1 MLSTAGANIRI
12 VLVEPAGP
20 LNVGSVA
27 RVMKNMGLH
36 QLVLVSPHCDHLGEE
51 ARLMAVR
58 AADILETAKVVESL
72 PAALVGCV
80 RAIATTGDDSRSL
93 PTKLEDPAHA
103 LPWLLEAPS
112 ALIFGPEDCGL
123 TNAQLNRAQRLI
135 RIPSSDAYSSL
146 NLAQAVAICCYELYR
161 EEGSS
166 ATDSVTDVTDVSPM
180 SVGSSATD
188 SVTDVTDVTDVSP
201 MSVGRRKKEEG
212 RRKRD
217 EGRGMKEEGRGKL
230 EPEDA
235 SFPGSAGERISRGRA
250 SSIPDATDNLS
261 TCYQEKLATSQTENP
276 SPPLTSAPLENLEGY
291 YQQLETLLL
300 KIGYLQP
307 HTAASRMEKFRRLYN
322 RAYPTIEEVAMLR
335 GVLRQTEWAMKTYPR
350 ETVSDTLDEALPE
363 NPTDS

>member
-1 MLSTAGANIRI
+1 MLSTADANIRI

-36 QLVLVSPHCDHLGEE
+36 QLVLVNPHCDYLGEE

-80 RAIATTGDDSRSL
+80 RAIATTGDDGRSL
-93 PTKLEDPAHA
+93 PTQLEDPAEA

-161 EEGSS
+161 EEGR
-166 ATDSVTDVTDVSPM
+166 SPREE
-180 SVGSSATD
+180 V
-188 SVTDVTDVTDVSP
+188 
-201 MSVGRRKKEEG
+201 RRKKEEVRG
-212 RRKRD
+212 KKS
-217 EGRGMKEEGRGKL
+217 EGRGKKEEGREKQ
-230 EPEDA
+230 EEEEA
-235 SFPGSAGERISRGRA
+235 SFPSSAWERISRGSA

-261 TCYQEKLATSQTENP
+261 TYYQEQLATSQTENP

-322 RAYPTIEEVAMLR
+322 RAYPTIDEVAMLR
-335 GVLRQTEWAMKTYPR
+335 GVLRQTEWAMKTYGR
-350 ETVSDTLDEALPE
+350 DTVSDTLDGALPE

>member
-1 MLSTAGANIRI
+1 MLSTADANLRI

-27 RVMKNMGLH
+27 RIMKNMGLH
-36 QLVLVSPHCDHLGEE
+36 QLVLVNPHCDYLGEE

-72 PAALVGCV
+72 SAALVGCV
-80 RAIATTGDDSRSL
+80 RAIATTGDDARSL
-93 PTKLEDPAHA
+93 PTQLEDPAEA

-146 NLAQAVAICCYELYR
+146 NLAQAVAICCYELSR
-161 EEGSS
+161 
-166 ATDSVTDVTDVSPM
+166 
-180 SVGSSATD
+180 
-188 SVTDVTDVTDVSP
+188 
-201 MSVGRRKKEEG
+201 EEG
-212 RRKRD
+212 RRKR
-217 EGRGMKEEGRGKL
+217 EEARQKQ
-230 EPEDA
+230 EEEEA
-235 SFPGSAGERISRGRA
+235 SFPGSAWERISRGCT

-261 TCYQEKLATSQTENP
+261 TGYQEQLATSQTENP
-276 SPPLTSAPLENLEGY
+276 SPSLTSAPLENLEGY

-350 ETVSDTLDEALPE
+350 ETVSDTLDGALPE

>member
-36 QLVLVSPHCDHLGEE
+36 QLVLVNPHCDYLGEE

-80 RAIATTGDDSRSL
+80 RAIATTGDDGRSL
-93 PTKLEDPAHA
+93 PTKLEDPADA

-161 EEGSS
+161 EEG
-166 ATDSVTDVTDVSPM
+166 
-180 SVGSSATD
+180 
-188 SVTDVTDVTDVSP
+188 
-201 MSVGRRKKEEG
+201 
-212 RRKRD
+212 RRKR
-217 EGRGMKEEGRGKL
+217 EQGRQKL
-230 EPEDA
+230 EPKDA
-235 SFPGSAGERISRGRA
+235 SFPGSAGERISRGSA
-250 SSIPDATDNLS
+250 SSISDATDNLS
-261 TCYQEKLATSQTENP
+261 TYYQEQLATSQTENP
-276 SPPLTSAPLENLEGY
+276 SPPLTTAPLENLEGY

-335 GVLRQTEWAMKTYPR
+335 GVLRQTEWAMKTYSR
-350 ETVSDTLDEALPE
+350 DTVSDTLDGALPE

>member
-1 MLSTAGANIRI
+1 MLEMADANIRI

-36 QLVLVSPHCDHLGEE
+36 QLVLVNPHCDHLGEE
-51 ARLMAVR
+51 ALLMAVR

-93 PTKLEDPAHA
+93 PTKLEDPADA

-135 RIPSSDAYSSL
+135 RIPSSDAYTSL

-161 EEGSS
+161 EKGR
-166 ATDSVTDVTDVSPM
+166 SPRE
-180 SVGSSATD
+180 
-188 SVTDVTDVTDVSP
+188 
-201 MSVGRRKKEEG
+201 VGREKQ
-212 RRKRD
+212 
-217 EGRGMKEEGRGKL
+217 
-230 EPEDA
+230 EPEEA
-235 SFPGSAGERISRGRA
+235 SFPGSAWERTSRGSA
-250 SSIPDATDNLS
+250 SSTDATDNLS
-261 TCYQEKLATSQTENP
+261 TCYQEQLATSQTENP

-350 ETVSDTLDEALPE
+350 ETVSDTLDGALPE

>member
-36 QLVLVSPHCDHLGEE
+36 QLVLVNPHCDYLGEE

-80 RAIATTGDDSRSL
+80 RAIATTGDDARSL
-93 PTKLEDPAHA
+93 PTKLEEPADA

-112 ALIFGPEDCGL
+112 ALIFGREDCGL
-123 TNAQLNRAQRLI
+123 TNAELNRAQRLI
-135 RIPSSDAYSSL
+135 RIPTSDAYTSL

-161 EEGSS
+161 EAVQCPS
-166 ATDSVTDVTDVSPM
+166 
-180 SVGSSATD
+180 
-188 SVTDVTDVTDVSP
+188 
-201 MSVGRRKKEEG
+201 EE
-212 RRKRD
+212 
-217 EGRGMKEEGRGKL
+217 
-230 EPEDA
+230 PDA
-235 SFPGSAGERISRGRA
+235 SFPGSAWERISRGSASSIPDASA

-261 TCYQEKLATSQTENP
+261 TCYPEQLATSQTENP

-335 GVLRQTEWAMKTYPR
+335 GVLRQTEWAMKTYGR
-350 ETVSDTLDEALPE
+350 DTVSDTLDGALPE

>member
-1 MLSTAGANIRI
+1 MLETADANIRI

-36 QLVLVSPHCDHLGEE
+36 QLVLVNPHCDHLGEE

-58 AADILETAKVVESL
+58 AADILETTKIVESL

-93 PTKLEDPAHA
+93 PTQLEDPADA

-112 ALIFGPEDCGL
+112 ALIFGREDCGL
-123 TNAQLNRAQRLI
+123 TNAELNRAQRLI
-135 RIPSSDAYSSL
+135 RIPSSDAYTSL
-146 NLAQAVAICCYELYR
+146 NLAQAVAICCYEIYR
-161 EEGSS
+161 EE
-166 ATDSVTDVTDVSPM
+166 
-180 SVGSSATD
+180 
-188 SVTDVTDVTDVSP
+188 
-201 MSVGRRKKEEG
+201 GRRKKEE
-212 RRKRD
+212 
-217 EGRGMKEEGRGKL
+217 
-230 EPEDA
+230 EDA
-235 SFPGSAGERISRGRA
+235 SFPGSAWERISRGSA

-261 TCYQEKLATSQTENP
+261 TCYQEKLATRQTENP
-276 SPPLTSAPLENLEGY
+276 SIPLASAPLENLEGY

-300 KIGYLQP
+300 KIGYLQR

-322 RAYPTIEEVAMLR
+322 RAYPTVDEVAMLR
-335 GVLRQTEWAMKTYPR
+335 GVLRQTEWAIKTYPR
-350 ETVSDTLDEALPE
+350 EANSDTLDGALPE

>member
-1 MLSTAGANIRI
+1 MLEMADANIRI

-36 QLVLVSPHCDHLGEE
+36 QLVLVNPHCDYLGEE

-93 PTKLEDPAHA
+93 PTKLEDPADA

-161 EEGSS
+161 EEGRRKR
-166 ATDSVTDVTDVSPM
+166 AE
-180 SVGSSATD
+180 GSSATD

-201 MSVGRRKKEEG
+201 MSVGRGKRAEGRGKKEEG
-212 RRKRD
+212 R
-217 EGRGMKEEGRGKL
+217 EKL
-230 EPEDA
+230 EPEEA
-235 SFPGSAGERISRGRA
+235 SFPGSARERISRGSA
-250 SSIPDATDNLS
+250 SSIPDTTDNLS
-261 TCYQEKLATSQTENP
+261 TCYQEQLATSQTENP

-350 ETVSDTLDEALPE
+350 ETVSDTLDGALPE
-363 NPTDS
+363 NPTDSQE

>member
-1 MLSTAGANIRI
+1 MLETALANIRI

-36 QLVLVSPHCDHLGEE
+36 QLVLVNPQCDYLGEE

-58 AADILETAKVVESL
+58 AADILQTAQVVESL
-72 PAALVGCV
+72 PAALVGSV
-80 RAIATTGDDSRSL
+80 RAIATTGDDCRSL
-93 PTKLEDPAHA
+93 PTQLEQPADA

-112 ALIFGPEDCGL
+112 ALIFGREDCGL
-123 TNAQLNRAQRLI
+123 TNAELNRAQRLI
-135 RIPSSDAYSSL
+135 RIPSSEAYTSL

-161 EEGSS
+161 EEG
-166 ATDSVTDVTDVSPM
+166 
-180 SVGSSATD
+180 
-188 SVTDVTDVTDVSP
+188 
-201 MSVGRRKKEEG
+201 RRKREEG
-212 RRKRD
+212 RRKR
-217 EGRGMKEEGRGKL
+217 EEGRGK
-230 EPEDA
+230 EEEDA
-235 SFPGSAGERISRGRA
+235 SFPDSAWERISRGPA

-261 TCYQEKLATSQTENP
+261 TCYQEQLTASQRKNP
-276 SPPLTSAPLENLEGY
+276 SISLTSAPLENLEGY

-322 RAYPTIEEVAMLR
+322 RAYLTIDEVAMLR

-350 ETVSDTLDEALPE
+350 DTVSDTLDGALPE
-363 NPTDS
+363 NQTDS

>member
-1 MLSTAGANIRI
+1 
-12 VLVEPAGP
+12 
-20 LNVGSVA
+20 
-27 RVMKNMGLH
+27 MKNMGLH
-36 QLVLVSPHCDHLGEE
+36 QLVLVNPHCDHLGEE

-80 RAIATTGDDSRSL
+80 RAIATTGDDGRSL
-93 PTKLEDPAHA
+93 PTKLEDPAEA

-161 EEGSS
+161 EEGR
-166 ATDSVTDVTDVSPM
+166 SPRE
-180 SVGSSATD
+180 VGSSATD
-188 SVTDVTDVTDVSP
+188 SVTDVTDV
-201 MSVGRRKKEEG
+201 RKKEEG
-212 RRKRD
+212 TQKQ
-217 EGRGMKEEGRGKL
+217 EE
-230 EPEDA
+230 EA
-235 SFPGSAGERISRGRA
+235 SFPGSAWERISRGSA
-250 SSIPDATDNLS
+250 SSIDATDNLS
-261 TCYQEKLATSQTENP
+261 TCYQEQLATSQTENP

-291 YQQLETLLL
+291 YQQLETVLL

-322 RAYPTIEEVAMLR
+322 RAYPTIQEVAMLR

-350 ETVSDTLDEALPE
+350 ETVSDTLDGALPE
-363 NPTDS
+363 NPTNS

>member
-1 MLSTAGANIRI
+1 MLETADANIRI

-36 QLVLVSPHCDHLGEE
+36 QLILVNPQCDYLGEE

-80 RAIATTGDDSRSL
+80 RAIATTGDDGRSL
-93 PTKLEDPAHA
+93 PTKLEDPAEA

-112 ALIFGPEDCGL
+112 ALIFGREDCGL
-123 TNAQLNRAQRLI
+123 TNAELNRAQRLI
-135 RIPSSDAYSSL
+135 RIPSSDAYTSL

-161 EEGSS
+161 EAVRCRSE
-166 ATDSVTDVTDVSPM
+166 
-180 SVGSSATD
+180 
-188 SVTDVTDVTDVSP
+188 
-201 MSVGRRKKEEG
+201 
-212 RRKRD
+212 
-217 EGRGMKEEGRGKL
+217 
-230 EPEDA
+230 EPEA
-235 SFPGSAGERISRGRA
+235 LFPRPAWERRSRGSA
-250 SSIPDATDNLS
+250 SSISDATDNLS
-261 TCYQEKLATSQTENP
+261 TCYQEQLATSQTENP
-276 SPPLTSAPLENLEGY
+276 SSPLTSAPLENLEGY

-335 GVLRQTEWAMKTYPR
+335 GVLRQTEWARKTYARSP
-350 ETVSDTLDEALPE
+350 VSDTLDGTLPE